1 MCILDLSFIDIH
13 CPLSQLNSWSLH
25 DTEIDCW
32 NLVLYLHIYDN
43 FTDWKPKCLLHFF
56 VLFTKLFGQQ
66 TSQTG
71 RWIINHLLET
81 KHLYEPVGRSVDLS
95 VGRSVR
101 HYFPKRWE
109 VSLPCS
115 YQSTCF
121 NVPKLRFLFLMLQVE
136 VSPTTSHFLSPIISL
151 FPNMYYEACSKKRLY
166 FFSQPAT
173 TKSLHSQAQFGVLSK
188 SMNLSI
194 YTFSK

>member
-1 MCILDLSFIDIH
+1 MCFCVFANCIFTYAYCIGCVYTWPEFHWYTLTAVTIKFMIFA
-13 CPLSQLNSWSLH
+13 WY
-25 DTEIDCW
+25 W
-32 NLVLYLHIYDN
+32 NRLLKFGIIRIYDN

-56 VLFTKLFGQQ
+56 VLFTKL
-66 TSQTG
+66 
-71 RWIINHLLET
+71 ET
-81 KHLYEPVGRSVDLS
+81 KHLYEPVGRSLDLS

-101 HYFPKRWE
+101 FPKRWE

-151 FPNMYYEACSKKRLY
+151 FPNMYYEACSKKKGCTTFLSLQNHCTVRLN
-166 FFSQPAT
+166 SA
-173 TKSLHSQAQFGVLSK
+173 S
-188 SMNLSI
+188 
-194 YTFSK
+194 